1 MTQKAQVSATMKEMQ
16 DKIYKLE
23 QVLSC
28 YPFHNVN
35 LFFYGSNGVFN
46 GLTQVDFPFSLSGE
60 IKIFM
65 EDSISS
71 IKDEIL
77 QLSKCL

>member
-1 MTQKAQVSATMKEMQ
+1 MTNLQVIATIKEMQ
-16 DKIYKLE
+16 LKIDKIE

-28 YPFHNVN
+28 YPFNNVN

-46 GLTQVDFPFSLSGE
+46 GLTQKDFPLSLNAE

-65 EDSISS
+65 EDSILYM
-71 IKDEIL
+71 KNEIL
-77 QLSKCL
+77 QLSECL